1 MIVQA
6 KGWTEEAQV
15 EFQKLV
21 GSSALDMKILS
32 RDKDLLMVDLIKT
45 PMDQSCNTPISVR
58 QYLVF
63 IEVARYLE
71 KWMFS
76 QAFECVVQ
84 FDHMSSPSADSIP
97 CHFLKGSM
105 LQWC

>member
-71 KWMFS
+71 KWMLS
-76 QAFECVVQ
+76 QTFECVLQ
-84 FDHMSSPSADSIP
+84 FQHTLSPSADRIP
-97 CHFLKGSM
+97 CHFL
-105 LQWC
+105 